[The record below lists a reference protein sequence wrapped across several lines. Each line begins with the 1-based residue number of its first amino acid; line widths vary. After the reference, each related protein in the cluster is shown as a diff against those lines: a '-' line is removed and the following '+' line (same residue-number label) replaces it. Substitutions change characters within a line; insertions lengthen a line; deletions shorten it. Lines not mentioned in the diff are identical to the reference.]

1 MKIKD
6 HKIEDIAFLESPNFN
21 DRPDPNNISL
31 IVIHSISL
39 PSRNYNNDNVESFFL
54 NNLDISKNEY
64 FKEISDLK
72 VSSHLYIKRSGRI
85 IQFVPFDKRAWHAG
99 ISNYKGEKDCN
110 DFSIGIELE
119 GLVPKK
125 LYGNTLYQDPI
136 EKSNHYASHLKKSLG
151 CDLVICLSHLGFKY
165 KTKKV
170 SDKILASQS
179 KHIDLIIGGHTH
191 TFLNNPVFVEDLDKK
206 KVQIAQV
213 GWAGINIGRID
224 YFFNQ
229 KMCVKK
235 VEGSSIFIKKP

>member
-72 VSSHLYIKRSGRI
+72 VSSHLYIKRSGQI

-99 ISNYKGEKDCN
+99 ISNYKGTKDCN

-119 GLVPKK
+119 GCDDDI
-125 LYGNTLYQDPI
+125 YEEEQY
-136 EKSNHYASHLKKSLG
+136 KSLIQ
-151 CDLVICLSHLGFKY
+151 V
-165 KTKKV
+165 TKAL
-170 SDKILASQS
+170 IEEY
-179 KHIDLIIGGHTH
+179 DLISKKRIVGHSDIAPERKTDPGVY
-191 TFLNNPVFVEDLDKK
+191 FEWNKYLDN
-206 KVQIAQV
+206 V
-213 GWAGINIGRID
+213 
-224 YFFNQ
+224 
-229 KMCVKK
+229 
-235 VEGSSIFIKKP
+235 